1 MRHLL
6 KFACISALTIA
17 GSQAYAFEITGG
29 DLRLGYSAFTDEVLG
44 EDLGKTALEGS
55 VEFGFDRY
63 IALQFDL
70 GLQDFKLAEKSG
82 NNLAVHVLHHMN
94 EDTSV
99 GLFVGRDKIS
109 SIEAD
114 YYGIEAGYEAHNF
127 EFEAYLSTGD
137 VSEPSL
143 GSSDVNIVG
152 VSGAFDVSP
161 SLKLTGAVHH
171 ADFDGDDSASRFE
184 VGIQYAA
191 SDHLALVASVGSAEG
206 DIYGSSASENF
217 FAVGAE
223 LTFGAN
229 RGATFGQRGLLRL
242 IPGF

>member
-6 KFACISALTIA
+6 KFACISALTVA
-17 GSQAYAFEITGG
+17 GSQAYAFEVTGG
-29 DLRLGYSAFTDEVLG
+29 DLRLEYSAFTDDILG

-55 VEFGFDRY
+55 VEVGFDRH

-70 GLQDFKLAEKSG
+70 GLQDFKFADESG

-109 SIEAD
+109 SGEAD
-114 YYGIEAGYEAHNF
+114 YYGIEAGYEALNY

-143 GSSDVNIVG
+143 GSSDVNILG
-152 VSGAFDVSP
+152 VSGALDISEN
-161 SLKLTGAVHH
+161 LKLTGAVHH
-171 ADFDGDDSASRFE
+171 AEFDGDVSASRFE
-184 VGIQYAA
+184 VGLQYAA
-191 SDHLALVASVGSAEG
+191 SDHFALTASVGSAEE
-206 DIYGSSASENF
+206 DSFGSSTSENF

-223 LTFGAN
+223 MTFGAN

-242 IPGF
+242 IPGL